1 MRTVFKDVETF
12 MKAAGQTV
20 DEQNEEQA
28 KLYEKLITEEY
39 IEFRDSIAD
48 RNKTEQLDACFD
60 LIWVAIGYMKSM
72 GWDCEASWF
81 EGAAS
86 NLSKIDQ
93 DTGKV
98 LKRADGKVLKP
109 EGWMPPNFRKFINE

>member
-39 IEFRDSIAD
+39 IEFRDAIAD

>member
-20 DEQNEEQA
+20 GEQNEEQA

-39 IEFRDSIAD
+39 IEFRDAIAD
-48 RNKTEQLDACFD
+48 RNHTEQLDACFD

-72 GWDCEASWF
+72 GWDCDAAWH
-81 EGAAS
+81 EGAIS
-86 NLSKIDQ
+86 NLSKIDPE
-93 DTGKV
+93 TGTV

-109 EGWMPPNFRKFINE
+109 ADWMPPNFRKFINE